1 MTTMTMAETRST
13 PITPR
18 CSPLDAAVLGSA
30 FPECTPEL
38 LAEAVRYA
46 IMAPSSHNAQPWTFN
61 LRWDGL
67 EITLDRSRI
76 LPVTDPAAREMIIS
90 CGAALQN
97 LKVAL
102 RHFGFAA
109 NVDILPHPSAPD
121 VLARVKVGG
130 QRIRSRLNDLL
141 FAAISERHTDRAAF
155 LPEPVPL
162 RLIAAMRSAA
172 ELESAWL
179 YQTTDPC
186 FRPLV
191 ADFIARADRLQ
202 WVNRKFRDE
211 LAAWMRP
218 NSDSVQDGLPGRVFG
233 FSDLVARMAPAVV
246 RRIPLG
252 SAQAR
257 HDRATALDA
266 PLLVAL
272 GTHGDTPC
280 DWMAAGQGLQLVLLV
295 AAAHGISASFL
306 NQPLQVPSLRA
317 ALRSKLGVTGY
328 PQVILRMGF
337 APPTTPTPRRD
348 VSEVLDRHIA
358 DLAMPTPLQQAVIE

>member
-1 MTTMTMAETRST
+1 MTTVTLPAAARPMPT
-13 PITPR
+13 PNASRPDT
-18 CSPLDAAVLGSA
+18 SA
-30 FPECTPEL
+30 YPECTPAL
-38 LAEAVRYA
+38 LAEAVSFA

-61 LRWDGL
+61 LRWNGL
-67 EITLDRSRI
+67 EIALDRSRV
-76 LPVTDPAAREMIIS
+76 LPVADPAAREMIIS

-97 LKVAL
+97 LKIAL
-102 RHFGFAA
+102 RHFGFGAK
-109 NVDILPHPSAPD
+109 VDILPHASAPD
-121 VLARVKVGG
+121 VLARVEVGG

-141 FAAISERHTDRAAF
+141 FAAISERHTNRAPF
-155 LPEPVPL
+155 LPDPVPP

-172 ELESAWL
+172 ELEGAWL
-179 YQTTDPC
+179 YQTTDAR

-218 NSDSVQDGLPGRVFG
+218 NDGAADDGLPGRVFG
-233 FSDLVARMAPAVV
+233 FSDFVARIAPAIM
-246 RRIPLG
+246 RRMPLG
-252 SAQAR
+252 SAQAK
-257 HDRATALDA
+257 HDRAAA
-266 PLLVAL
+266 IESPLLVAL
-272 GTHGDTPC
+272 GTGGDTPR
-280 DWMAAGQGLQLVLLV
+280 DWMAAGQALQLVLLV

-337 APPTTPTPRRD
+337 APPTTATPRRALP
-348 VSEVLDRHIA
+348 EVLDRHIA
-358 DLAMPTPLQQAVIE
+358 DLAMDPAR